1 MKKLFLSLMA
11 VLLAAC
17 AGSAHNGAP
26 ATIYDFGLPAARLV
40 TDGEWSRVALDV
52 KAPAWF
58 DSSDIEYRLAYDDP
72 LKLREYAG
80 SRWAGAPALLLG
92 QRLRQQLGVAGA
104 SSNVAVDCLLRV
116 ELQEFSQVF
125 DSPQNSRGVLQGSV
139 TLLGAKRQILA
150 ERLLTVEQPA
160 ATPDARG
167 GVLALVVASDEV
179 GKELV
184 GWLARLEQGGK
195 LKSCRNGK

>member
-1 MKKLFLSLMA
+1 MKKFSLALMA
-11 VLLAAC
+11 ALLAAC
-17 AGSAHNGAP
+17 AGSVHQGPP
-26 ATIYDFGLPAARLV
+26 ATVYDFGLPAARLV
-40 TDGEWSRVALDV
+40 VDGQGSRVALDV
-52 KAPAWF
+52 KAPSWF

-92 QRLRQQLGVAGA
+92 QRLRQQLGVPGG

-116 ELQEFSQVF
+116 DLQEFSQVF
-125 DSPQNSRGVLQGSV
+125 DSPQHSRGVLQGSV
-139 TLLGAKRQILA
+139 ALLGAKRQMLA
-150 ERLLTVEQPA
+150 ERLLTIEQPA

-167 GVLALVVASDEV
+167 GVMALVVASDEA

-184 GWLARLEQGGK
+184 AWLDRLEQSGE